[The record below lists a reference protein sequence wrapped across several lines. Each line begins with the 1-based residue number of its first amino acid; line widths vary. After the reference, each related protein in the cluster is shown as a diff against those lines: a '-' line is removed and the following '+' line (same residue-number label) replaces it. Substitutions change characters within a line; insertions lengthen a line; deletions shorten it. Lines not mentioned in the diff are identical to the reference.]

1 MERRPLA
8 FGDSFLLE
16 QQFASVPASEVAKQF
31 GEKFAAKLSELSRGH
46 WQGPV
51 ESGYGVHLVLVS
63 ERTERAP
70 DYLAS
75 PLCCPSRVGER
86 SAAQRQ

>member
-1 MERRPLA
+1 M
-8 FGDSFLLE
+8 LE

-63 ERTERAP
+63 ERTEGRVPA
-70 DYLAS
+70 LAEVRD
-75 PLCCPSRVGER
+75 CCPSRVGQR
-86 SAAQRQ
+86 PAAGRQ